1 MNKNIDPLLG
11 LFQLPAYEF
20 SFQDVNPPVHAYAVL
35 RVYKASGPKNKRDL
49 AFLARCF
56 HKLILNFTWYMTVS
70 HFYLLVV
77 DSQNVNCCCDCLV
90 YF

>member
-1 MNKNIDPLLG
+1 MNKYIDPLLG

-56 HKLILNFTWYMTVS
+56 HKLILNFTWYMMVS

-77 DSQNVNCCCDCLV
+77 DS
-90 YF
+90 